1 MAQPERLIF
10 LNREGHAPK
19 LRDTV
24 NSSTT
29 NGDVLTWDSTSESW
43 YPNPSSGAGA
53 APSDADYLVFSA
65 NADLTNERIFT
76 PENGLKMSDGG
87 AGGNLTV
94 QLGFTGVEAAG
105 DMLLRG
111 STGYERLSAGTASNV
126 LQVNSVGLVVWD
138 KPRVSDPMVWASS
151 ELCYKR
157 DGVRVLATVPFNASN
172 APASATFK
180 LRCVISCAMAGVTI
194 RVRLYN
200 ATNGEYVTGAS
211 LSTSSLSPTTLT
223 SSTLTVGASSG
234 NLRSSLTAYEVHA
247 DIIGDDDFDFGIV
260 GFAGM
265 TIQ

>member
-1 MAQPERLIF
+1 LAQPERLIF

-24 NSSTT
+24 DSGTA
-29 NGDVLTWDSTSESW
+29 NGHVLTWDSTSQSW
-43 YPNPSSGAGA
+43 YPSSGGSSS
-53 APSDADYLVFSA
+53 APSDADYIVFAA
-65 NADLTNERIFT
+65 NAELSNERVFT
-76 PENGLKMSDGG
+76 PQNGVKMSDGG

-94 QLGFTGVEAAG
+94 ELGFGGTEAAG

-111 STGYERLSAGTASNV
+111 DTGYERLSIGSTSNV
-126 LQVNSVGLVVWD
+126 LQVNNAGAVVWD
-138 KPRVSDPMVWASS
+138 KPRVADPMVWASS

-172 APASATFK
+172 APSTAAFK
-180 LRCVISCAMAGVTI
+180 FRCVISCAMAGVTI

-200 ATNGEYVTGAS
+200 ATNGEYVTNAN
-211 LSTSSLSPTTLT
+211 LTTSSLSPTTLT
-223 SSTLTVGASSG
+223 SVSLTVGDSSG
-234 NLRSSLTAYEVHA
+234 DLRDSLTAYEIHA
-247 DIIGDDDFDFGIV
+247 DIIGDDGFDFGIV